1 MNEFKY
7 TSRPFVNRVNLETLG
22 KSFDTL
28 EQGHK
33 EAVKTASD
41 LSRTIASLNMNEKEN
56 GFKANLL
63 NEIQTTIEN
72 NTIYGNSYAALDDII
87 EKSGDILSNPAVTGR
102 LKAQQAYEEYN
113 RNIDNNKD
121 LTERDKLYFKEHNP
135 YHYEDEITED
145 GKVLEGKAWQ
155 PTISPTKHFD
165 LQEALVRAINIAAK
179 ESGGGTQIRYIDAN
193 GNPTTDIKQAW
204 NGEVFDEVTTSWN
217 RLSKEKIK
225 QALESVIRGT
235 NGAIES
241 LKQQHDIA
249 VWDTQKQVEKTGQLV
264 KDGEVTDENGEL
276 LDLKDWIAKS
286 VGEGIK
292 AASYYNPH
300 TSRRMGSGYANWIK
314 AMQEQQLYGNGK
326 DLSKNDL
333 ERNGFEGIRSGI
345 LEKNVKV
352 ALVFNNVQEA
362 AAYRKQINDM
372 WKAMGGKATLFQD
385 DASKVNLNNVLG
397 IPDTSKLGKVDKA
410 KWANLSDL
418 IEKYNDTVEFYNRNT
433 KNLSKKDS
441 DYFKASTNGRNIT
454 NITDSTIQGKEIILR
469 KNKLKE
475 MGVQYVRVE
484 NKKTGKTRYIRIE
497 NFYKNTGILSEYMN
511 NNFETSVVDKNY
523 KIINKKTKLN
533 AFSKKYDGATLV
545 KSIYTNN
552 DSLIAAGNN
561 VINKMT
567 TNTDDNKVT
576 SELTTYALTNFSEVK
591 LQELYDN
598 GLITTEKY
606 NSYKKK
612 YEEQAIDAAR
622 LRDYNSVEMYVKDDD
637 NISREI
643 TETSKKNE
651 YGNKIKSA
659 FDNNSDYKITTSIG
673 TSGSKVGHYYVITK
687 KNKPDETEEIF
698 IAFSKGEAEEFMA
711 NAYMIDPRSKAR
723 DEATYIASRKKGEG
737 ENYNDNMFIPKTL
750 DAQSRANGDGT
761 VNVTFC
767 NRTRTVEVGDAAIF
781 KLLINEYKDIK
792 RSIQLKGYFDKN
804 DSIEMANTVNKLAD
818 FFGVSNAEA
827 FYNEIQAKDNDLIIY
842 K

>member
-56 GFKANLL
+56 DFKANLL

-113 RNIDNNKD
+113 RNIDNNRD

-286 VGEGIK
+286 VGEGID
-292 AASYYNPH
+292 AASYYNSNS
-300 TSRRMGSGYANWIK
+300 SRRMGSGYANWVK

-326 DLSKNDL
+326 GLSKNDL
-333 ERNGFEGIRSGI
+333 ERNGFEGVRSGL

-352 ALVFNNVQEA
+352 ALAFNNVQEA
-362 AAYRKQINDM
+362 AALRKQINDM
-372 WKAMGGKATLFQD
+372 WKAMGGKVTLFQD

-410 KWANLSDL
+410 KWAMLSDL
-418 IEKYNDTVEFYNRNT
+418 IEQYNDTVEFYNRNT

-441 DYFKASTNGRNIT
+441 DYFKAGVNGYDVTKITNETDFGRNIIS
-454 NITDSTIQGKEIILR
+454 N
-469 KNKLKE
+469 KNVLKYRNAE
-475 MGVQYVRVE
+475 FIVAKD
-484 NKKTGKTRYIRIE
+484 KKTGKTKHIPI
-497 NFYKNTGILSEYMN
+497 NDFYKNTNILTPYMN
-511 NNFETSVVDKNY
+511 NNFDILVTDKNY
-523 KIINKKTKLN
+523 DVIGTRDKDRGFGKTYI
-533 AFSKKYDGATLV
+533 SDVV
-545 KSIYTNN
+545 KSIYKNN
-552 DSLIAAGNN
+552 NKLLQKSSE
-561 VINKMT
+561 VITKMT

-591 LQELYDN
+591 LQELYDR

-622 LRDYNSVEMYVKDDD
+622 HRDYNSVEMYVKDKD
-637 NISREI
+637 NISKEI

-651 YGNKIKSA
+651 YGNMIKSA
-659 FDNNSDYKITTSIG
+659 FANSSDYEITTSIG
-673 TSGSKVGHYYVITK
+673 TSGSKVGHHYVITEK
-687 KNKPDETEEIF
+687 GKPNETTEIF
-698 IAFSKGEAEEFMA
+698 VAFSKGEAEEFMA

-761 VNVTFC
+761 INVTFC
-767 NRTRTVEVGDAAIF
+767 DRTRTVNVGDAAVF

-818 FFGVSNAEA
+818 FFGVSNAEV
-827 FYNEIQAKDNDLIIY
+827 FYEEMQAKDNDLIIY

>member
-56 GFKANLL
+56 DFKANLL
-63 NEIQTTIEN
+63 NEIQTTIED

-113 RNIDNNKD
+113 RNIDNNRD

-204 NGEVFDEVTTSWN
+204 NGEVFDEVTTTWN
-217 RLSKEKIK
+217 KLSKEKIK

-286 VGEGIK
+286 VGEGID
-292 AASYYNPH
+292 AASYYNSNS
-300 TSRRMGSGYANWIK
+300 SRRMGSGYANWVK
-314 AMQEQQLYGNGK
+314 TMQEQQLYGNGK
-326 DLSKNDL
+326 GLSKNDL
-333 ERNGFEGIRSGI
+333 ERNGFEGVRSGL

-352 ALVFNNVQEA
+352 ALAFNNVQEA
-362 AAYRKQINDM
+362 AALRKTINDR
-372 WKAMGGKATLFQD
+372 WKAMGGKVTLFQD
-385 DASKVNLNNVLG
+385 DASKVNLNHVLG
-397 IPDTSKLGKVDKA
+397 IPDTSKLSKVDKA
-410 KWANLSDL
+410 KWAMLSDL
-418 IEKYNDTVEFYNRNT
+418 IEQYNDTVEFYNRNT
-433 KNLSKKDS
+433 KNLNKLES
-441 DYFKASTNGRNIT
+441 DYFKAATNGYDVSKIPSDTKIGAKLINF
-454 NITDSTIQGKEIILR
+454 
-469 KNKLKE
+469 KNKLKRDKAK
-475 MGVQYVRVE
+475 YIIIKD
-484 NKKTGKTRYIRIE
+484 KKTDKNKSIYL
-497 NFYKNTGILSEYMN
+497 NDFYKNTDILTPYMN
-511 NNFETSVVDKNY
+511 NNFDIIVTNKNDKILFKDAAY
-523 KIINKKTKLN
+523 IH
-533 AFSKKYDGATLV
+533 
-545 KSIYTNN
+545 SIYRFNREIIQKGSEAIT
-552 DSLIAAGNN
+552 
-561 VINKMT
+561 KMT

-612 YEEQAIDAAR
+612 YEEQAIEAAR
-622 LRDYNSVEMYVKDDD
+622 HRDYNSVEMYVKDDD

-659 FDNNSDYKITTSIG
+659 FANSNDYKITTSIG
-673 TSGSKVGHYYVITK
+673 TSGSKVGHHYVITE
-687 KNKPDETEEIF
+687 KNKLGKQDKTTEIF
-698 IAFSKGEAEEFMA
+698 VAFSEGEAEEFMA

-767 NRTRTVEVGDAAIF
+767 DRTRTVNVGDAAIF

-804 DSIEMANTVNKLAD
+804 DSIEMANTVNKLAN

-827 FYNEIQAKDNDLIIY
+827 FYNEMQAKDNDLIIY

>member
-56 GFKANLL
+56 DFKANLL
-63 NEIQTTIEN
+63 NEIQTTIED

-113 RNIDNNKD
+113 RNIDNNRD

-193 GNPTTDIKQAW
+193 GKPTTDIKQAW

-286 VGEGIK
+286 VGEGID
-292 AASYYNPH
+292 AASYYNSNS
-300 TSRRMGSGYANWIK
+300 SRRMGSGYANWIK
-314 AMQEQQLYGNGK
+314 TMQEQQLYGSGK
-326 DLSKNDL
+326 GLNKNDL
-333 ERNGFEGIRSGI
+333 ERNGFEGIRSGL

-352 ALVFNNVQEA
+352 ALAFNNVQEA

-372 WKAMGGKATLFQD
+372 WKAMGGKVTLFQD

-410 KWANLSDL
+410 KWAILSDL

-441 DYFKASTNGRNIT
+441 DYFKAGVNGYDVTKITNGTDFGRNIISSK
-454 NITDSTIQGKEIILR
+454 NI
-469 KNKLKE
+469 LKYRNAE
-475 MGVQYVRVE
+475 FIVAKD
-484 NKKTGKTRYIRIE
+484 KKTGKTKHIPI
-497 NFYKNTGILSEYMN
+497 NDFYKNTNILTPYMN
-511 NNFETSVVDKNY
+511 NNFDILVTDKNY
-523 KIINKKTKLN
+523 DVIGTRDKDRGFGKTYI
-533 AFSKKYDGATLV
+533 SDVV
-545 KSIYTNN
+545 KSIYKNN
-552 DSLIAAGNN
+552 NKLLQKSSEAIT
-561 VINKMT
+561 KMT

-591 LQELYDN
+591 LQELYDR

-612 YEEQAIDAAR
+612 YEEQSKQAAID
-622 LRDYNSVEMYVKDDD
+622 RDYNSVEMYVKDDD

-659 FDNNSDYKITTSIG
+659 FHNNSDYKITTSIG
-673 TSGSKVGHYYVITK
+673 TSGSKVGHHYVITEK
-687 KNKPDETEEIF
+687 DKPDETIEIF
-698 IAFSKGEAEEFMA
+698 VAFSEGEAEEFMA
-711 NAYMIDPRSKAR
+711 NAYMIDPRSKAT
-723 DEATYIASRKKGEG
+723 DDAVYIASRKKGEG
-737 ENYNDNMFIPKTL
+737 KNYNDNMFIPKTL

-767 NRTRTVEVGDAAIF
+767 NRTRTVNVGDAATF
-781 KLLINEYKDIK
+781 KLLIDEYKDIK

-804 DSIEMANTVNKLAD
+804 DSIEMANTVNKLAN

-827 FYNEIQAKDNDLIIY
+827 FYEEMQAKDNDLIIY

>member
-56 GFKANLL
+56 DFKANLL
-63 NEIQTTIEN
+63 NEIQTTIED

-113 RNIDNNKD
+113 RNIDNNRD

-135 YHYEDEITED
+135 YYYEDEITED

-165 LQEALVRAINIAAK
+165 LQEALVKAINIAAK

-204 NGEVFDEVTTSWN
+204 NGEVFDEITTSWN
-217 RLSKEKIK
+217 KLSKEKIK

-286 VGEGIK
+286 VGEGIN

-300 TSRRMGSGYANWIK
+300 SSRRMGSGYANWVK

-326 DLSKNDL
+326 SLSKNDL
-333 ERNGFEGIRSGI
+333 ERNGFEGVRSGL

-352 ALVFNNVQEA
+352 ALAFNNVQEA
-362 AAYRKQINDM
+362 AALRKQINDM
-372 WKAMGGKATLFQD
+372 WKAMGGKVTLFQD
-385 DASKVNLNNVLG
+385 DASKVNLNNILG

-410 KWANLSDL
+410 KWAMLSDL
-418 IEKYNDTVEFYNRNT
+418 IEQYNDTVEFYNRNT

-441 DYFKASTNGRNIT
+441 DYFKAGVNGYDVTKITAETNEGF
-454 NITDSTIQGKEIILR
+454 KIINEKNNLKQTTAEFIVA
-469 KNKLKE
+469 KNKT
-475 MGVQYVRVE
+475 
-484 NKKTGKTRYIRIE
+484 TGKRQFIRI
-497 NFYKNTGILSEYMN
+497 NDFYKNTNILTPYMN
-511 NNFETSVVDKNY
+511 NNFDILVTDKKGDVLGTRDNDKYSYRSNHAVDYIKNIY
-523 KIINKKTKLN
+523 K
-533 AFSKKYDGATLV
+533 S
-545 KSIYTNN
+545 TNN
-552 DSLIAAGNN
+552 LLQKSSE
-561 VINKMT
+561 VITKMT

-591 LQELYDN
+591 LQELYDR

-612 YEEQAIDAAR
+612 YEQQAIDAAR
-622 LRDYNSVEMYVKDDD
+622 HRDYNSVEMYVKDKD
-637 NISREI
+637 NISKEI

-659 FDNNSDYKITTSIG
+659 FANNSDYEITTSIG
-673 TSGSKVGHYYVITK
+673 TSGSKVGHHYVITEK
-687 KNKPDETEEIF
+687 GKPNETTEIF
-698 IAFSKGEAEEFMA
+698 VAFSKGEAEEFMA

-761 VNVTFC
+761 INVTFC

-827 FYNEIQAKDNDLIIY
+827 FYNEMQAKDNDLIIY

>member
-56 GFKANLL
+56 DFKANLL
-63 NEIQTTIEN
+63 NEIQTTIED

-113 RNIDNNKD
+113 RNIDNNRD

-135 YHYEDEITED
+135 YYYEDEITED

-204 NGEVFDEVTTSWN
+204 NGEVFDEITTTWN

-286 VGEGIK
+286 VGEGIS
-292 AASYYNPH
+292 AASYYNPNS
-300 TSRRMGSGYANWIK
+300 SRRMGSGYANWVK

-326 DLSKNDL
+326 GLSKNDL
-333 ERNGFEGIRSGI
+333 ERNGFEGVRSGL

-352 ALVFNNVQEA
+352 ALAFNNVQEA
-362 AAYRKQINDM
+362 AALRKQINDM
-372 WKAMGGKATLFQD
+372 WKAMGGKVTLFQD

-410 KWANLSDL
+410 KWAMLSDL
-418 IEKYNDTVEFYNRNT
+418 IEQYNDTVEFYSRNT

-441 DYFKASTNGRNIT
+441 DIFKASTNGRNIT
-454 NITDSTIQGKEIILR
+454 NITDSTIQGENIILR

-475 MGVQYVRVE
+475 LGVKYIGTK
-484 NKKTGKTRYIRIE
+484 NKKTGEIKYIRIE
-497 NFYKNTGILSEYMN
+497 KFYKNTGLLSKYMN
-511 NNFETSVVDKNY
+511 NNFEIFVEDENNKV
-523 KIINKKTKLN
+523 INKEIKFN

-591 LQELYDN
+591 LQELYDR

-622 LRDYNSVEMYVKDDD
+622 HRDYNSVEMYVKDKD
-637 NISREI
+637 NISKEI

-659 FDNNSDYKITTSIG
+659 FANSSDYEITTSIG
-673 TSGSKVGHYYVITK
+673 TSGSKVGHHYVITE
-687 KNKPDETEEIF
+687 KNKPDETIEIF
-698 IAFSKGEAEEFMA
+698 IAFSEGEAEEFMA

-761 VNVTFC
+761 INVTFC
-767 NRTRTVEVGDAAIF
+767 NRTRTVGVGDAAIF

-827 FYNEIQAKDNDLIIY
+827 FYEEMQVKDNDLIIY

>member
-56 GFKANLL
+56 DFKANLL
-63 NEIQTTIEN
+63 NEIQTTIED

-113 RNIDNNKD
+113 RNIDNNRD

-249 VWDTQKQVEKTGQLV
+249 VWDTQKQVEKTGQLI

-286 VGEGIK
+286 VGEGID
-292 AASYYNPH
+292 AASYYNSNS
-300 TSRRMGSGYANWIK
+300 SRRMGSGYSNWVK
-314 AMQEQQLYGNGK
+314 AMQERQLYGNGFTK
-326 DLSKNDL
+326 AEL
-333 ERNGFEGIRSGI
+333 EKNGFKGIRSGI
-345 LEKNVKV
+345 LEKDVKV
-352 ALVFNNVQEA
+352 ALAFNNVQEA

-372 WKAMGGKATLFQD
+372 WKAMGGKVTLFQD
-385 DASKVNLNNVLG
+385 DASKINLNNVLG
-397 IPDTSKLGKVDKA
+397 IPDTSKLSKLDKA

-441 DYFKASTNGRNIT
+441 DYFKAGVNGYDVTKITAETNEGF
-454 NITDSTIQGKEIILR
+454 KIINEKNNLKQTTAEFIVA
-469 KNKLKE
+469 KNKT
-475 MGVQYVRVE
+475 
-484 NKKTGKTRYIRIE
+484 TGKRQFIRI
-497 NFYKNTGILSEYMN
+497 NDFYKNTNILTPYMN
-511 NNFETSVVDKNY
+511 NNFEILVTDKKGDVLGTRDNDKYSYRSNHAVDYIKNIY
-523 KIINKKTKLN
+523 K
-533 AFSKKYDGATLV
+533 S
-545 KSIYTNN
+545 TNN
-552 DSLIAAGNN
+552 LLQKSSE
-561 VINKMT
+561 VITKMT
-567 TNTDDNKVT
+567 INTDDNKVT
-576 SELTTYALTNFSEVK
+576 SDLLSYGAGSFSQIK
-591 LQELYDN
+591 LQALYDK
-598 GLITTEKY
+598 GLITREEY
-606 NSYKKK
+606 NTRKKQ
-612 YEEQAIDAAR
+612 YEEQAIDADNH
-622 LRDYNSVEMYVKDDD
+622 RDYNSAEIYVKDKD
-637 NISREI
+637 NISREVK
-643 TETSKKNE
+643 ETSKKNE
-651 YGNKIKSA
+651 YGNIIKNA
-659 FDNNSDYKITTSIG
+659 INGNGDYKASRTVAS
-673 TSGSKVGHYYVITK
+673 SGSKVGYKYVITK
-687 KNKPDETEEIF
+687 KNKPDETIEIF
-698 IAFSKGEAEEFMA
+698 VAFAEGEAEEYVA
-711 NAYMIDPRSKAR
+711 NAYSFSPENKAT
-723 DEATYIASRKKGEG
+723 DEATYISSRKKGEG
-737 ENYNDNMFIPKTL
+737 KNYNGNMFIPKTL
-750 DAQSRANGDGT
+750 DAQSRSNGDSS
-761 VNVTFC
+761 VNITFC
-767 NRTRTVEVGDAAIF
+767 NRTKTVNVKGAATF
-781 KLLINEYKDIK
+781 DLLMKEYKDIK
-792 RSIQLKGYFDKN
+792 RSIQSKGYFDKN
-804 DSIEMANTVNKLAD
+804 DQIELSNTITQLANLFEVPD
-818 FFGVSNAEA
+818 VER
-827 FYNEIQAKDNDLIIY
+827 FYEEIQAKDNDLKIY
-842 K
+842 Q

>member
-56 GFKANLL
+56 DFKANLL

-113 RNIDNNKD
+113 RNIDNNRD

-300 TSRRMGSGYANWIK
+300 TSRRMGSGYANWVK
-314 AMQEQQLYGNGK
+314 TMQERQLYGNGFTK
-326 DLSKNDL
+326 AEL
-333 ERNGFEGIRSGI
+333 EKNGFKGIRSGI
-345 LEKNVKV
+345 LEKDVKV

-372 WKAMGGKATLFQD
+372 WKAMGGKVTLFQD
-385 DASKVNLNNVLG
+385 DASKINLNNVLG
-397 IPDTSKLGKVDKA
+397 IPDTSKLSKVDKA

-433 KNLSKKDS
+433 KNLNKLES
-441 DYFKASTNGRNIT
+441 DYFKAATNGYDVSKIPSDTKIGAKLINF
-454 NITDSTIQGKEIILR
+454 
-469 KNKLKE
+469 KNKLKTDNAK
-475 MGVQYVRVE
+475 YIIIKD
-484 NKKTGKTRYIRIE
+484 KKTDKNKSIYL
-497 NFYKNTGILSEYMN
+497 NDFYKNTDILTPYMN
-511 NNFETSVVDKNY
+511 NNFDIIVTNKNDEILFKDVAY
-523 KIINKKTKLN
+523 IH
-533 AFSKKYDGATLV
+533 
-545 KSIYTNN
+545 SIYRFNREIIQKGSEAIT
-552 DSLIAAGNN
+552 
-561 VINKMT
+561 KMT
-567 TNTDDNKVT
+567 TNIDDSKVT
-576 SELTTYALTNFSEVK
+576 SDLLSYGAGSFSQIK
-591 LQELYDN
+591 LQALYDK
-598 GLITTEKY
+598 GLITREEY
-606 NSYKKK
+606 NTRKKQ
-612 YEEQAIDAAR
+612 YEEQAIDADNH
-622 LRDYNSVEMYVKDDD
+622 RDYNSVEMYVKDDD
-637 NISREI
+637 NISREVK
-643 TETSKKNE
+643 ETSKKNE
-651 YGNKIKSA
+651 YGNKIKNA
-659 FDNNSDYKITTSIG
+659 INGNGDYKVSRTVAS
-673 TSGSKVGHYYVITK
+673 SGSKVGYKYVITK
-687 KNKPDETEEIF
+687 KNEPDATEEIF
-698 IAFSKGEAEEFMA
+698 IAFSEGEAEEYVA
-711 NAYMIDPRSKAR
+711 NAYSFSPENKAT
-723 DEATYIASRKKGEG
+723 DEATYISSRKKGEG
-737 ENYNDNMFIPKTL
+737 KNYNGNMFIPKTL
-750 DAQSRANGDGT
+750 DAQSRSNGDSS
-761 VNVTFC
+761 VNITFC
-767 NRTRTVEVGDAAIF
+767 NRTKTVNVKGAATF
-781 KLLINEYKDIK
+781 DLLMKEYKDIK
-792 RSIQLKGYFDKN
+792 RSIQSKGYFDKN
-804 DSIEMANTVNKLAD
+804 DQIELSNTITQLANLFEVPD
-818 FFGVSNAEA
+818 VER
-827 FYNEIQAKDNDLIIY
+827 FYEEIQAKDNDLKIY
-842 K
+842 Q

>member
-56 GFKANLL
+56 DFKANLL
-63 NEIQTTIEN
+63 NEIQTTIED

-113 RNIDNNKD
+113 RNIDNNRD

-286 VGEGIK
+286 VGEGID
-292 AASYYNPH
+292 AASYYNSNS
-300 TSRRMGSGYANWIK
+300 SRRMGSGYANWIK

-326 DLSKNDL
+326 GLSKNDL
-333 ERNGFEGIRSGI
+333 ERNGFEGVRSGL

-352 ALVFNNVQEA
+352 ALAFNNVQEA
-362 AAYRKQINDM
+362 AALRKQINDM
-372 WKAMGGKATLFQD
+372 WKAMGGKVTLFQD
-385 DASKVNLNNVLG
+385 DASKVNLNHVLG

-410 KWANLSDL
+410 KWAMLSDL
-418 IEKYNDTVEFYNRNT
+418 IEQYNDTVEFYNRNT

-441 DYFKASTNGRNIT
+441 DYFKAGVNGYDVTKIT
-454 NITDSTIQGKEIILR
+454 GETHEGFKIINE
-469 KNKLKE
+469 KNNLKQTTAAFI
-475 MGVQYVRVE
+475 VAK
-484 NKKTGKTRYIRIE
+484 NKKTGKTKHIPI
-497 NFYKNTGILSEYMN
+497 NDFYKNTNILTPYMN
-511 NNFETSVVDKNY
+511 NNFDILITD
-523 KIINKKTKLN
+523 
-533 AFSKKYDGATLV
+533 KKYNVLGTRDNDKYSYRSRHAV
-545 KSIYTNN
+545 DYIKNIYKLTNN
-552 DSLIAAGNN
+552 LLQKSSEAIT
-561 VINKMT
+561 KMT

-576 SELTTYALTNFSEVK
+576 SELTTYALTNFSEVE

-612 YEEQAIDAAR
+612 YEEQAIAAAR

-637 NISREI
+637 NIFREI
-643 TETSKKNE
+643 TKTSNKNE

-659 FDNNSDYKITTSIG
+659 FNNSGDYDIVTSIG
-673 TSGSKVGHYYVITK
+673 TSGSKVGHHYVITK
-687 KNKPDETEEIF
+687 KNTPNATEEIF
-698 IAFSKGEAEEFMA
+698 IAFSKGEVEEFMA
-711 NAYMIDPRSKAR
+711 NAYMIDPRSKAT
-723 DEATYIASRKKGEG
+723 DDAAYIASRKKGEG
-737 ENYNDNMFIPKTL
+737 ENYNDNIFIPKTL
-750 DAQSRANGDGT
+750 DAQSRPNGDGT

-767 NRTRTVEVGDAAIF
+767 NRTRTVNVGDAATF
-781 KLLINEYKDIK
+781 KLLIDEYKDIK

-804 DSIEMANTVNKLAD
+804 DSIEMTNTVNKLAD

-827 FYNEIQAKDNDLIIY
+827 FYNEMQAKDNDLIIY

>member
-56 GFKANLL
+56 DFKANLL

-72 NTIYGNSYAALDDII
+72 NTIYGNSYTALDDII

-113 RNIDNNKD
+113 RNIDNNRD

-135 YHYEDEITED
+135 YYYEDEITED

-286 VGEGIK
+286 VGEGID
-292 AASYYNPH
+292 AASYYNSNS
-300 TSRRMGSGYANWIK
+300 SRRMGSGYANWVK

-326 DLSKNDL
+326 SLNKNDL
-333 ERNGFEGIRSGI
+333 ERNGFEGVRSGL

-352 ALVFNNVQEA
+352 ALAFNNVQEA
-362 AAYRKQINDM
+362 AALRKQINDM
-372 WKAMGGKATLFQD
+372 WKAMGGKVTLFQD

-410 KWANLSDL
+410 KWAILSDL
-418 IEKYNDTVEFYNRNT
+418 IEQYNDTVEFYSRNT

-441 DYFKASTNGRNIT
+441 DYFKAGVNGYDVTKITNETDFGRNIISSK
-454 NITDSTIQGKEIILR
+454 NI
-469 KNKLKE
+469 LKYRNAE
-475 MGVQYVRVE
+475 FIVAKD
-484 NKKTGKTRYIRIE
+484 KKTGKTKHIPI
-497 NFYKNTGILSEYMN
+497 NDFYKNTNILTPYMN
-511 NNFETSVVDKNY
+511 NNFDILVTDKNY
-523 KIINKKTKLN
+523 DVIGTRDKDREFGKTYI
-533 AFSKKYDGATLV
+533 SDVV
-545 KSIYTNN
+545 KSIYKNN
-552 DSLIAAGNN
+552 NKLLQKSSEAIT
-561 VINKMT
+561 KMT
-567 TNTDDNKVT
+567 INTDDNKVT
-576 SELTTYALTNFSEVK
+576 SELITYALTNFSEVK

-612 YEEQAIDAAR
+612 YEDQAIEAAR
-622 LRDYNSVEMYVKDDD
+622 HRDYNSVEMYVKGDD
-637 NISREI
+637 NISRKI

-659 FDNNSDYKITTSIG
+659 FANSSDYKITTSIG
-673 TSGSKVGHYYVITK
+673 TSGSKVGHHYVITEK
-687 KNKPDETEEIF
+687 DKPDETIEIF
-698 IAFSKGEAEEFMA
+698 VAFSDGEAEEFMA
-711 NAYMIDPRSKAR
+711 NAYMIDPRSKAT
-723 DEATYIASRKKGEG
+723 DDAAYIASRKKGEG

-767 NRTRTVEVGDAAIF
+767 DRTRTVNVGDAAIF

-804 DSIEMANTVNKLAD
+804 DSIEMVNTVNKLAN

-827 FYNEIQAKDNDLIIY
+827 FYEEMQAKDNDLIIY

>member
-7 TSRPFVNRVNLETLG
+7 TSRPYVSRVNLETLG

-56 GFKANLL
+56 DFKANLL
-63 NEIQTTIEN
+63 NEIQTTIED

-113 RNIDNNKD
+113 RNIDNNRD

-165 LQEALVRAINIAAK
+165 LQEALVRAINMAAK

-292 AASYYNPH
+292 AASYYNSNS
-300 TSRRMGSGYANWIK
+300 SRRMGSGYANWVK
-314 AMQEQQLYGNGK
+314 TMQERQLYGNGFTK
-326 DLSKNDL
+326 AEL
-333 ERNGFEGIRSGI
+333 EKNGFKGIRSGI

-372 WKAMGGKATLFQD
+372 WKAMGGKVTLFQD
-385 DASKVNLNNVLG
+385 DASKINLNNVLG
-397 IPDTSKLGKVDKA
+397 IPDTSKLSKVDKA

-433 KNLSKKDS
+433 KNLNKLES
-441 DYFKASTNGRNIT
+441 DYFKAATNGYDVSKIPSDT
-454 NITDSTIQGKEIILR
+454 KIGAKLIYF
-469 KNKLKE
+469 KNKLKTNNAK
-475 MGVQYVRVE
+475 YIIIKD
-484 NKKTGKTRYIRIE
+484 KKTGKNKSIYL
-497 NFYKNTGILSEYMN
+497 NDFYKNTDILTPYMN
-511 NNFETSVVDKNY
+511 NNFDIIVTNKNDNILSKSVAY
-523 KIINKKTKLN
+523 IH
-533 AFSKKYDGATLV
+533 
-545 KSIYTNN
+545 SIYRFNREIIQKGSEAIT
-552 DSLIAAGNN
+552 
-561 VINKMT
+561 KMT
-567 TNTDDNKVT
+567 TNIDDSKVT
-576 SELTTYALTNFSEVK
+576 SDLLSYGVGSFSQIK
-591 LQELYDN
+591 LQALYDK
-598 GLITTEKY
+598 GLITREEY
-606 NSYKKK
+606 NTRKKQ
-612 YEEQAIDAAR
+612 YEEQAIDADNH
-622 LRDYNSVEMYVKDDD
+622 RDYNSAEIYVKDKD
-637 NISREI
+637 NISREVK
-643 TETSKKNE
+643 ETSKKNE
-651 YGNKIKSA
+651 YGNIIKNA
-659 FDNNSDYKITTSIG
+659 INGNGDYKASRTVAS
-673 TSGSKVGHYYVITK
+673 SGSKVGYKYVITK
-687 KNKPDETEEIF
+687 KDKPDETMEIF
-698 IAFSKGEAEEFMA
+698 VAFAEGEAEEYVA
-711 NAYMIDPRSKAR
+711 NAYSFSPENKAT
-723 DEATYIASRKKGEG
+723 DEAIYISSRKKGEG
-737 ENYNDNMFIPKTL
+737 KNYNGNMFIPKTL
-750 DAQSRANGDGT
+750 DAQSRSNGDSS
-761 VNVTFC
+761 VNITFC
-767 NRTRTVEVGDAAIF
+767 NRTKTVNVKGAATF
-781 KLLINEYKDIK
+781 DLLMKEYKDIK
-792 RSIQLKGYFDKN
+792 RSIQSKGYFDKN
-804 DSIEMANTVNKLAD
+804 DQIELSNTITQLANLFEVPD
-818 FFGVSNAEA
+818 VER
-827 FYNEIQAKDNDLIIY
+827 FYEEIQAKDNDLKIY
-842 K
+842 Q